1 MIGKIPDTKI
11 KITIKPGT
19 EEDAYPWVA
28 RSGTKP
34 KIIAGGP
41 TAQEALKKFVSVLAE
56 QEEIPL
62 SQIGWD
68 VIGVQAVA
76 ALYINREN
84 RTLAE
89 FGPATEDPGTSELVC
104 TVTEE
109 DYHDE
114 VDEPT
119 EDEETELPGKTCK
132 ECRKFHSAIGNL
144 PSSCNELNVPTNED
158 DEACKFFEPHLMNDI
173 FACVRGGDP
182 VYGISLSAD
191 EIEALSQENLS
202 WIFVPGNT
210 THAPEPGRRVL
221 TYEKGRRKGF
231 TGRFIVGNVV
241 QLERDAAM
249 DPVWKERL
257 HMSDEEIAERFGTSI
272 NQFVI
277 QICDYYEFLRHYDV
291 PAGEKAPRGMNW
303 LPKAYL
309 EKLFHIPDQE

>member
-89 FGPATEDPGTSELVC
+89 FRDNDELY
-104 TVTEE
+104 E
-109 DYHDE
+109 DY
-114 VDEPT
+114 
-119 EDEETELPGKTCK
+119 
-132 ECRKFHSAIGNL
+132 
-144 PSSCNELNVPTNED
+144 
-158 DEACKFFEPHLMNDI
+158 
-173 FACVRGGDP
+173 P
-182 VYGISLSAD
+182 V
-191 EIEALSQENLS
+191 E
-202 WIFVPGNT
+202 
-210 THAPEPGRRVL
+210 
-221 TYEKGRRKGF
+221 
-231 TGRFIVGNVV
+231 
-241 QLERDAAM
+241 
-249 DPVWKERL
+249 
-257 HMSDEEIAERFGTSI
+257 
-272 NQFVI
+272 
-277 QICDYYEFLRHYDV
+277 
-291 PAGEKAPRGMNW
+291 
-303 LPKAYL
+303 
-309 EKLFHIPDQE
+309 